1 MACSLLARAVSRLH
15 PSQQGLFQ
23 FCSHDSDPVGSQTSH
38 QYMEGNKAEDR
49 GRCSRP
55 GGRMFNRQGD
65 LLRTRLVLGYK
76 MSRCPPQAPGFLKI
90 YREAFIGFSHMH
102 HPYGLNHTCSLKAAS
117 LKTLPPVGTVGR
129 VYIPRTG
136 EGRGASNCPGSVLGS
151 TCGHI
156 LSMTSFN
163 KTHPGKSIL

>member
-1 MACSLLARAVSRLH
+1 MEGKEAEERGRRSR
-15 PSQQGLFQ
+15 S
-23 FCSHDSDPVGSQTSH
+23 VGS
-38 QYMEGNKAEDR
+38 
-49 GRCSRP
+49 
-55 GGRMFNRQGD
+55 MFNKQGD

-90 YREAFIGFSHMH
+90 YREAFIGLSHMH
-102 HPYGLNHTCSLKAAS
+102 HPYGLNYTCSLKAAS
-117 LKTLPPVGTVGR
+117 VKTVPPVGTVGR
-129 VYIPRTG
+129 VYIPGTG

-163 KTHPGKSIL
+163 KIHPVKSIL